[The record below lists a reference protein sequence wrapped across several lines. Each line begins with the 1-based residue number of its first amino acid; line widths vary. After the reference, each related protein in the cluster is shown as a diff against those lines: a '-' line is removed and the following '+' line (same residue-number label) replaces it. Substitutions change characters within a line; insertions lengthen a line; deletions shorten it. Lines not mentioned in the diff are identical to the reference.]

1 MESSR
6 VELSDLLAAMNE
18 PPEDSDGA
26 FYAFTLTADPA
37 GQVFFDTQTIWA
49 GYADEDQR
57 VELRAARLVNLRMAE
72 VWASLGRPYVFV
84 HNADQFLIFTMIGG
98 NALVVPAVA
107 EESVPE
113 WLAPQP
119 SYQTGLRGFVSP
131 ELADPSS
138 LKRAPSPKLRMKVLS
153 RDRRRCRI
161 CGRNPDDNVD
171 LTLHVHHIR
180 PWARRGLTEMSNLI
194 TLCHTCHAGLEPHF
208 DPSLF
213 SYLESDSVAERTAA
227 FLDGIINYR
236 RVTSP
241 EIWHD

>member
-6 VELSDLLAAMNE
+6 VELTDLFVAMSKA
-18 PPEDSDGA
+18 PEDSGA
-26 FYAFTLTADPA
+26 GFYAFTLTADSA
-37 GQVFFDTQTIWA
+37 GQVFFETQTVWA
-49 GYADEDQR
+49 GFADEDQR

-84 HNADQFLIFTMIGG
+84 HNTDQLLVFMMIGG
-98 NALVVPAVA
+98 NALVVPSVA
-107 EESVPE
+107 KESVPE
-113 WLAPQP
+113 WLSPQP

-131 ELADPSS
+131 ELADPSA
-138 LKRAPSPKLRMKVLS
+138 LKRAPSSKLRMKVLN

-171 LTLHVHHIR
+171 LMLHVHHIR
-180 PWARRGLTEMSNLI
+180 PWARRGLTDMSNLI

-213 SYLESDSVAERTAA
+213 GYLEPESIAERTAA
-227 FLDGIINYR
+227 FLEGIINYR
-236 RVTSP
+236 RVASS
-241 EIWHD
+241 EI